1 MAASVR
7 LQERVGGVGPSGRA
21 DVQILRLRSPEAA
34 KNRVDLVG
42 ICSVLARRLA
52 VSAGVHSLAG
62 PGRFGA
68 TGSAAA
74 AIGLILVGTPLL
86 EPFSDVLFL
95 RPRRPGAASRSA
107 TSFKT
112 RFFPLSLVMPWL

>member
-1 MAASVR
+1 MAGSA
-7 LQERVGGVGPSGRA
+7 LFQERVGGVGPSGRA
-21 DVQILRLRSPEAA
+21 DAQILCSRRPEAA

-42 ICSVLARRLA
+42 ICPVLARRLV

-86 EPFSDVLFL
+86 EPFLGRAFSTPAQTGCRIAIGDV
-95 RPRRPGAASRSA
+95 
-107 TSFKT
+107 
-112 RFFPLSLVMPWL
+112 V